1 MLRAPDAQ
9 GQWKVLR
16 AGQRRP
22 GGDSNVRSD
31 LTAVGWAVQDCS
43 PGDPSRGHGPAVPG
57 ACGTVSG
64 AGGRPSAGLSRRRS
78 RAPARW
84 RPGWDVLPMF
94 VAVREGHG
102 GFDLPNLFFD
112 VAQLSMREDGV
123 FDAEAEVVDVAAEDV
138 ESVDELAYL
147 FGGQLVI
154 DVVEV
159 PGLGVVAGRRVGGR
173 HGS

>member
-1 MLRAPDAQ
+1 
-9 GQWKVLR
+9 
-16 AGQRRP
+16 
-22 GGDSNVRSD
+22 
-31 LTAVGWAVQDCS
+31 
-43 PGDPSRGHGPAVPG
+43 
-57 ACGTVSG
+57 
-64 AGGRPSAGLSRRRS
+64 
-78 RAPARW
+78 
-84 RPGWDVLPMF
+84 MF